1 MFGTGFWCS
10 IRPTDLIQYHDYL
23 LGAMR
28 GQLKKIEIKTSQ
40 KDKHFLNKPLLKT
53 QISVIQANAKQ
64 WALLQR
70 ILSN

>member
-28 GQLKKIEIKTSQ
+28 NQLKKIEIKTSQ
-40 KDKHFLNKPLLKT
+40 KDKHFLN
-53 QISVIQANAKQ
+53 N
-64 WALLQR
+64 R
-70 ILSN
+70 Y